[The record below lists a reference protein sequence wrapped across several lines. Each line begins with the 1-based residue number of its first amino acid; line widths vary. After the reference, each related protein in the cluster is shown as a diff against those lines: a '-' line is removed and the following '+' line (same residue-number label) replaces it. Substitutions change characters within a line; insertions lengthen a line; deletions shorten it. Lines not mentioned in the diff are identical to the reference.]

1 MIYDKI
7 KKLCEEK
14 GLSIRELEIKAGIGN
29 AVVREWNDRS
39 PRLDILQ
46 KVAAVLEISIDELV
60 KE

>member
-7 KKLCEEK
+7 KKLCDEK
-14 GLSIRELEIKAGIGN
+14 GLTIKELETRAGIGN
-29 AVVREWNDRS
+29 AVVREWNTS
-39 PRLDILQ
+39 NPRIDTLQ